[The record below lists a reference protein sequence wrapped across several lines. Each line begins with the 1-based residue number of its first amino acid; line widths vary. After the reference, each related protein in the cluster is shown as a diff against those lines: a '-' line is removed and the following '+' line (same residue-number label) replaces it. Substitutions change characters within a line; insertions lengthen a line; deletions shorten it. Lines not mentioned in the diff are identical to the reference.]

1 MHKRNLAETKPNFRL
16 SQKRFRPDLPPTWLA
31 LLRSDVDW
39 FAKASELDVSTP
51 RKFRT
56 QFGDFEGTPV
66 HYAVYH
72 VLECGKL
79 MHPSTEKPQR
89 ARQTLVAL
97 LRRCPGVVP
106 SVAAYVAKDA
116 FELAYGEGFPLED
129 TDIMRCVRS
138 FIEAG
143 NQFRCAADVRAL
155 GTALIAQ
162 KQGASLIMLMQPD
175 RVALLADA
183 DKFALMRAAVA
194 SSDYVDALMSLDEL
208 LWPGGKVPDGLCDPD
223 TRETL
228 LDVWLKEC
236 RVRQKLSI
244 LLRSQTPDAGFVL
257 RFRKEVD
264 AVVASRAVDTNRNEA
279 AMRINAR
286 HCLWLISVR
295 VQGRM
300 CTEEFHA
307 ME

>member
-1 MHKRNLAETKPNFRL
+1 
-16 SQKRFRPDLPPTWLA
+16 
-31 LLRSDVDW
+31 
-39 FAKASELDVSTP
+39 
-51 RKFRT
+51 
-56 QFGDFEGTPV
+56 
-66 HYAVYH
+66 
-72 VLECGKL
+72 

-97 LRRCPGVVP
+97 LRRCPGVVQ

-129 TDIMRCVRS
+129 TDVMRSVRS

-175 RVALLADA
+175 RVALLDDA
-183 DKFALMRAAVA
+183 DKYALMRAAVV
-194 SSDYVDALMSLDEL
+194 SSNYLDALLSLDEL

-244 LLRSQTPDAGFVL
+244 LLRSQTPDAEFVL

-264 AVVASRAVDTNRNEA
+264 AVVSSRAVDTNRNEA